1 VQRQARGCSDRIE
14 IIPLLL
20 HPAPAAGLEAKKGE
34 FSRRRRSPPSPSL
47 ASLRAAAPASVACFR
62 SSLSLSLP
70 FLPLSVPV
78 DSAAV
83 VVPGALRWGRRR
95 TWGCGWWSAAW
106 SASWRYKSGEQ
117 GRRTTGPRFAGDED
131 LTGGTMPSY
140 SPPFP
145 SCCGYWVYLLYSDLI
160 MILLIP
166 SVCSSYWVSY
176 AGPAPD

>member
-1 VQRQARGCSDRIE
+1 LFRFFFI
-14 IIPLLL
+14 LLRKQ
-20 HPAPAAGLEAKKGE
+20 EAKKKEE

-95 TWGCGWWSAAW
+95 TWGCGWWSREERGVGGE
-106 SASWRYKSGEQ
+106 WRYKSGEQ
-117 GRRTTGPRFAGDED
+117 GRRTTGA
-131 LTGGTMPSY
+131 L
-140 SPPFP
+140 
-145 SCCGYWVYLLYSDLI
+145 
-160 MILLIP
+160 
-166 SVCSSYWVSY
+166 
-176 AGPAPD
+176 PATKI